1 MPATKMRFDT
11 RYRELF
17 LVTKRRLDTANNDF
31 WIMQAT
37 KMRLDG
43 ELFLLT
49 KLRLDTA
56 NNDFWSASYQ
66 HGFVIYIYIYIR
78 KGIFLCKFL

>member
-1 MPATKMRFDT
+1 M
-11 RYRELF
+11 F

-56 NNDFWSASYQ
+56 NNDFWKVLATSMDLL
-66 HGFVIYIYIYIR
+66 YIYIY
-78 KGIFLCKFL
+78 KKEYLSL